1 MENAINKT
9 GAPLTFDFLGKS
21 CTQCHYGGSTRLG
34 GLILYLITKE
44 KRALRCLIWIK
55 ANFLTNHAIV
65 MFEIFQFII
74 GLFVYITQAPR
85 GAFFENQYILLYWSR
100 SPLINPKLIQK
111 YSFPACHKTKI
122 SFEKSKRNILMIVQ
136 KIGVLFHIK
145 LFQWRTQ

>member
-1 MENAINKT
+1 MA
-9 GAPLTFDFLGKS
+9 AQLD
-21 CTQCHYGGSTRLG
+21 LG

-74 GLFVYITQAPR
+74 GLFVYITQALR
-85 GAFFENQYILLYWSR
+85 DAFFENQYILLYWSR

-111 YSFPACHKTKI
+111 YSFPACHKTI
-122 SFEKSKRNILMIVQ
+122 ILFEKSKRNILMIVQ
-136 KIGVLFHIK
+136 KIGVLFHI
-145 LFQWRTQ
+145 

>member
-1 MENAINKT
+1 MA
-9 GAPLTFDFLGKS
+9 AHLD
-21 CTQCHYGGSTRLG
+21 LG

-122 SFEKSKRNILMIVQ
+122 LFEKSKRNILMIVQ
-136 KIGVLFHIK
+136 KICILFHIK
-145 LFQWRTQ
+145 LFNGALNRFV